1 MKVVI
6 TGGLGFLGQRLAR
19 ALLQRETLTGASGG
33 QEGIDRLILFDAAV
47 PERPPAGLDDARVS
61 LVAGDVADGATVRAL
76 VAGDSL
82 SVFHFASVVSAGAEQ
97 DFDLAL
103 AVNLTG
109 GLNVLDACRAAP
121 GLPRLVFTSS
131 IAVYGG
137 SALPE
142 TVGDE
147 TKITPQGT
155 YGVTKVINEHLVADY
170 TRKGWLDGRGGRPPT
185 VIVRPG
191 KPNKAASGF
200 ASGLFRE
207 PLAGLDHALPVSRET
222 RIVLGGYRTIVG
234 EPRGAARAAGRGARR
249 RPHHQPA
256 LLLGDGGRD
265 GGGIGARGRGPQA
278 RRRHRRARCG
288 GAAARRLLAGLR
300 PGRPGGGPRPARE
313 PAAGRGGAPVHRG
326 LRGRVALPLIHRFLL
341 YNKVL
346 REIGLVLQFL
356 VFGRRPAPARTMTP
370 TGHPG

>member
-19 ALLQRETLTGASGG
+19 TLLDRGTLTGASGE
-33 QEGIDRLILFDAAV
+33 QERIDEVILFDAAL
-47 PERPPAGLDDARVS
+47 PERPPAGLDDERVS
-61 LVAGDVADGATVRAL
+61 LVAGDVADGETVHAL
-76 VAGDSL
+76 IAGDSL

-109 GLNVLDACRAAP
+109 GLNVLEACRAAP

-137 SALPE
+137 SALPA
-142 TVGDE
+142 TISDE

-170 TRKGWLDGRGGRPPT
+170 TRKGYLDGRGGRPPT

-191 KPNKAASGF
+191 KPNKAASSF

-207 PLAGLDHALPVSRET
+207 PLAGVDHALPVSRET
-222 RIVLGGYRTIVG
+222 AHRPRRLPHHRRQPGGTA
-234 EPRGAARAAGRGARR
+234 RGAERSTRR
-249 RPHHQPA
+249 RPHDQPA
-256 LLLGDGGRD
+256 LALGDSGGDGG
-265 GGGIGARGRGPQA
+265 GLGACGRRASA
-278 RRRHRRARCG
+278 RRHHRCARSG
-288 GAAARRLLAGLR
+288 GAAARRLLAALREGR
-300 PGRPGGGPRPARE
+300 PGRGPRPAPE
-313 PAAGRGGAPVHRG
+313 PAARRGGAPVHRG
-326 LRGRVALPLIHRFLL
+326 LRQRVVSSTPLRHAGPPT
-341 YNKVL
+341 KVN
-346 REIGLVLQFL
+346 
-356 VFGRRPAPARTMTP
+356 
-370 TGHPG
+370 

>member
-19 ALLQRETLTGASGG
+19 ALLERETLTGASGE
-33 QEGIDRLILFDAAV
+33 QERIDEMILFDAVV
-47 PERPPAGLDDARVS
+47 PDRAPAGLEDERVS
-61 LVAGDVADGATVRAL
+61 LAAGDVADGETVRAL
-76 VAGDSL
+76 IAGDSL

-142 TVGDE
+142 TISDE

-170 TRKGWLDGRGGRPPT
+170 TRKRYLDGRGGRPPT

-207 PLAGLDHALPVSRET
+207 PLAGVDHALPVSRDT

-234 EPRGAARAAGRGARR
+234 SLVALHEVSSAA
-249 RPHHQPA
+249 
-256 LLLGDGGRD
+256 LGDDRTINLPSFSATAGEMVAALERGWVPAASS
-265 GGGIGARGRGPQA
+265 ARSSMRPM
-278 RRRHRRARCG
+278 RRCSGSSA
-288 GAAARRLLAGLR
+288 
-300 PGRPGGGPRPARE
+300 PGRPTRRPTVRRPSACPRTRPL
-313 PAAGRGGAPVHRG
+313 GRGGAPVHRG
-326 LRGRVALPLIHRFLL
+326 LRGRVNSAS
-341 YNKVL
+341 
-346 REIGLVLQFL
+346 
-356 VFGRRPAPARTMTP
+356 RRCRAPVPPSASRSVC
-370 TGHPG
+370 PGVSRQMNIS

>member
-19 ALLQRETLTGASGG
+19 TLLDRETLTGASGE
-33 QEGIDRLILFDAAV
+33 QERIDQMILFDAAR
-47 PERPPAGLDDARVS
+47 PERPPANLDDERVS
-61 LVAGDVADGATVRAL
+61 LVAGDVADGETVSAL
-76 VAGDSL
+76 IAGDSL

-109 GLNVLDACRAAP
+109 GLNVLEACRAAP

-137 SALPE
+137 SAMPE
-142 TVGDE
+142 TISDE

-170 TRKGWLDGRGGRPPT
+170 SRKGYLDGRGGRPPT

-207 PLAGLDHALPVSRET
+207 PLAGHALPVSRET
-222 RIVLGGYRTIVG
+222 SIWWPTT
-234 EPRGAARAAGRGARR
+234 AARAIWTAAAAAAYRHRAKRTR
-249 RPHHQPA
+249 RPPA
-256 LLLGDGGRD
+256 SPAPLY
-265 GGGIGARGRGPQA
+265 
-278 RRRHRRARCG
+278 RRTPRRCG
-288 GAAARRLLAGLR
+288 TTRFRSAARQAHRPRRL
-300 PGRPGGGPRPARE
+300 PHQ
-313 PAAGRGGAPVHRG
+313 RG
-326 LRGRVALPLIHRFLL
+326 
-341 YNKVL
+341 
-346 REIGLVLQFL
+346 
-356 VFGRRPAPARTMTP
+356 
-370 TGHPG
+370 

>member
-19 ALLQRETLTGASGG
+19 ALLDRGTLTGASGE
-33 QEGIDRLILFDAAV
+33 QEPINALFLFDAVV
-47 PERPPAGLDDARVS
+47 PDQAPAGLDDKRVAM
-61 LVAGDVADGATVRAL
+61 VAGDISDGEAVRAL
-76 VAGDSL
+76 IAGDSL

-142 TVGDE
+142 TISDT

-170 TRKGWLDGRGGRPPT
+170 TRKGWLDGRGARPPT

-207 PLAGLDHALPVSRET
+207 PLAGIDHELPVSRET
-222 RIVLGGYRTIVG
+222 RIVLGGYRTIVDGLIALHEVPNAALGDDRTINLPSFSATAG
-234 EPRGAARAAGRGARR
+234 EMVAALERVGAGRSLGAVIDAPNEAVQQLVDSWPAYAKAERAA
-249 RPHHQPA
+249 A
-256 LLLGDGGRD
+256 LGL
-265 GGGIGARGRGPQA
+265 PQN
-278 RRRHRRARCG
+278 
-288 GAAARRLLAGLR
+288 
-300 PGRPGGGPRPARE
+300 P
-313 PAAGRGGAPVHRG
+313 
-326 LRGRVALPLIHRFLL
+326 PLDEVVRQYIEDYVDR
-341 YNKVL
+341 
-346 REIGLVLQFL
+346 
-356 VFGRRPAPARTMTP
+356 
-370 TGHPG
+370 

>member
-19 ALLQRETLTGASGG
+19 ALLERETLTGASGE
-33 QEGIDRLILFDAAV
+33 QERIDEMVLFDAVV
-47 PERPPAGLDDARVS
+47 PDQPPAGLEDERVS
-61 LVAGDVADGATVRAL
+61 LAAGDVADGETVRAL
-76 VAGDSL
+76 ISGDSL

-142 TVGDE
+142 TISDE

-170 TRKGWLDGRGGRPPT
+170 TRKGYLDGRGGRPPT

-207 PLAGLDHALPVSRET
+207 PLTGVDHALPVSRDA
-222 RIVLGGYRTIVG
+222 RIVLGGYRTIVDSLVALHEVPSEALGDDRTINLPSFSATAG
-234 EPRGAARAAGRGARR
+234 EMVAALERVGAGRRLGAVIDAPDEAVQRLVGSWPAYAKADRAA
-249 RPHHQPA
+249 A
-256 LLLGDGGRD
+256 LGLPQNPPLDEVVRQYIEDYVDG
-265 GGGIGARGRGPQA
+265 
-278 RRRHRRARCG
+278 
-288 GAAARRLLAGLR
+288 
-300 PGRPGGGPRPARE
+300 
-313 PAAGRGGAPVHRG
+313 
-326 LRGRVALPLIHRFLL
+326 
-341 YNKVL
+341 
-346 REIGLVLQFL
+346 
-356 VFGRRPAPARTMTP
+356 
-370 TGHPG
+370 

>member
-1 MKVVI
+1 MRVVI

-19 ALLQRETLTGASGG
+19 ALLDRETLTGASGD
-33 QEGIDRLILFDAAV
+33 QEEIERIVLFDAVV
-47 PERPPAGLDDARVS
+47 PDEPPAALADDRVS
-61 LVAGDVADGATVRAL
+61 LVAGDVADEATVRAL
-76 VAGDSL
+76 VAGVSL
-82 SVFHFASVVSAGAEQ
+82 SVFHFASVVSSGAEQ

-109 GLNVLDACRAAP
+109 GLNVLEACRAAP

-142 TVGDE
+142 TIGDE

-207 PLAGLDHALPVSRET
+207 PLAGIDHALPVSRET
-222 RIVLGGYRTIVG
+222 RIVLGGYRTIVDSLVALHELPSAALGDDRTINLPSFSATAG
-234 EPRGAARAAGRGARR
+234 EMVAALERVGAGRRLGAVIDTPDPAVQRLVGSWPAYARADRAAALDL
-249 RPHHQPA
+249 PA
-256 LLLGDGGRD
+256 NPPLDEVVRQYIEDYGDG
-265 GGGIGARGRGPQA
+265 
-278 RRRHRRARCG
+278 
-288 GAAARRLLAGLR
+288 
-300 PGRPGGGPRPARE
+300 
-313 PAAGRGGAPVHRG
+313 
-326 LRGRVALPLIHRFLL
+326 
-341 YNKVL
+341 
-346 REIGLVLQFL
+346 
-356 VFGRRPAPARTMTP
+356 
-370 TGHPG
+370 

>member
-19 ALLQRETLTGASGG
+19 ALLDRGTLTGASGE
-33 QEGIDRLILFDAAV
+33 QEPINALFLFDAAV
-47 PERPPAGLDDARVS
+47 PDQAPAGLDDKRVAM
-61 LVAGDVADGATVRAL
+61 VAGDISDGEAVRAL
-76 VAGDSL
+76 IAGDSL

-142 TVGDE
+142 TISDT

-170 TRKGWLDGRGGRPPT
+170 TRKGWLDGRGARPPT

-207 PLAGLDHALPVSRET
+207 PLAGIDHELPVSRET
-222 RIVLGGYRTIVG
+222 RIVLGGYRTIVDGLIALHELPSAALGDDRTINLPSFSATAG
-234 EPRGAARAAGRGARR
+234 EMVAALERVGAGRKLGAVIDAPDAAVQQLVGSWPAYAKAERAAT
-249 RPHHQPA
+249 
-256 LLLGDGGRD
+256 LDL
-265 GGGIGARGRGPQA
+265 PQN
-278 RRRHRRARCG
+278 
-288 GAAARRLLAGLR
+288 
-300 PGRPGGGPRPARE
+300 P
-313 PAAGRGGAPVHRG
+313 
-326 LRGRVALPLIHRFLL
+326 PLDEVVRQYIEDYVDR
-341 YNKVL
+341 
-346 REIGLVLQFL
+346 
-356 VFGRRPAPARTMTP
+356 
-370 TGHPG
+370 

>member
-19 ALLQRETLTGASGG
+19 ALLDRGTLTGASGE
-33 QEGIDRLILFDAAV
+33 QEPINALFLFDAAV
-47 PERPPAGLDDARVS
+47 PDQAPAGLDDERVAM
-61 LVAGDVADGATVRAL
+61 VAGDISDGEAVRAL

-142 TVGDE
+142 TISDT

-207 PLAGLDHALPVSRET
+207 PLAGIDHELPVGRET
-222 RIVLGGYRTIVG
+222 RIVLGGYRTIVESLVALHEVPSAALGDDRTINLPSFSATAG
-234 EPRGAARAAGRGARR
+234 EMVAALERVGAGRNLGAIIDAPNAAVQRLVGSWPAHAKAERAA
-249 RPHHQPA
+249 A
-256 LLLGDGGRD
+256 L
-265 GGGIGARGRGPQA
+265 
-278 RRRHRRARCG
+278 
-288 GAAARRLLAGLR
+288 GL
-300 PGRPGGGPRPARE
+300 PRNP
-313 PAAGRGGAPVHRG
+313 
-326 LRGRVALPLIHRFLL
+326 PLDEVVRQYIEDYVDR
-341 YNKVL
+341 
-346 REIGLVLQFL
+346 
-356 VFGRRPAPARTMTP
+356 
-370 TGHPG
+370 